1 VAVYGYDRE
10 PTEAFF
16 DVLMRNARNHAGSD
30 GVPIRVR
37 SHCKEDP
44 HWVRNDWGAKDTAR
58 KRPEGQFDDPQ
69 AATRWV
75 LDKKLARLA
84 EVPTDSATVVR
95 LDDTEA
101 DYPAAVRLA
110 FFSVTPTLVVSN
122 QEAGTLHAVWLT
134 PSPAKPLSERFARRL
149 SGRATKLIP
158 VPGTIAHSGVY
169 EYRWVAGERPA
180 TRLLSE
186 LNRR

>member
-1 VAVYGYDRE
+1 MVVYGYERE

-16 DVLMRNARNHAGSD
+16 DVLMRNARRHAGSD

-44 HWVRNDWGAKDTAR
+44 RWVTNPWGSKDTAR
-58 KRPEGQFDDPQ
+58 KRPEELFCDPQ
-69 AATRWV
+69 GATRWV
-75 LDKKLARLA
+75 LDKKHARLA
-84 EVPTDSATVVR
+84 EVSTDSATVVK
-95 LDDTEA
+95 LEDA

-110 FFSVTPTLVVSN
+110 FFPVTPTFVI
-122 QEAGTLHAVWLT
+122 EHKETGTLHAVWLT

-149 SGRATKLIP
+149 GGRATKLIP

-169 EYRWVAGERPA
+169 EYVPVAGERPA